1 MRQTSE
7 RLVTRGQIYVC
18 IVAVCAVVV
27 MIVKWPLLAK
37 VSVWATILFFG
48 VFVGFKMVLWYASFR
63 HRFPI
68 FALPSPRDPDLPV
81 YTVWVPLFREGAA
94 VPGLLKGLEDLH
106 YPKDKLQVLLL
117 LEEEQRDPE
126 THTAIDKLELPGY
139 VSVVVVPEVA
149 PFGKPKALNAGLA
162 ATVGEFGVIYDAEDR
177 PEPDQLLKAVGR
189 FRSSG
194 PTLGCLQARL
204 HFSNGTSSWTSRM
217 MWVEYIIH
225 FEWVL
230 RGMDNIGFVIPLGG
244 TSNHFRVEALKNIAF
259 DKSMLPSGA
268 EGIGA
273 WDPWNLTEDAEIAGA
288 LVSAGYE
295 IELFDSVT
303 YEVASRRVRVAIPQ
317 RSRWQKGYTQT
328 GLAYL
333 RSPLQTARN
342 MGLLRWF
349 FYTFFLLGT
358 PTSIVLS
365 TLSWILT
372 ITYFCTR
379 SKAIEE
385 LFPTPL
391 FYLGVILLVFGNFA
405 LFVQHIMAAYHRDG
419 YCTIKWLVFLPV
431 WQQLSTVSVLIAWKQ
446 LLQKNKRHFWAKTEH
461 VEDLDTRDEHD
472 NTIPEEAISIRGPV
486 MPVPV
491 QQAQPAAEIG

>member
-7 RLVTRGQIYVC
+7 RLVTRGQGVTFYILLF
-18 IVAVCAVVV
+18 VAGV
-27 MIVKWPLLAK
+27 MVVKWPLIAK
-37 VSVWATILFFG
+37 VAVWAGILFFA
-48 VFVGFKMVLWYASFR
+48 VFVGFKMVLWFESNR

-68 FALPSPRDPDLPV
+68 YALPSPDDPDLPL
-81 YTVWVPLFREGAA
+81 YTVWVPLFREGPAL
-94 VPGLLKGLEDLH
+94 PGLLNGLADLH

-117 LEEEQRDPE
+117 LEEQQRDPE
-126 THTAIDKLELPGY
+126 THAAVASRELPDY
-139 VSVVVVPEVA
+139 VSVVVVPAVA

-162 ATVGEFGVIYDAEDR
+162 VTEGEFGVIYDAEDR

-194 PTLGCLQARL
+194 PSLGCLQARL

-230 RGMDNIGFVIPLGG
+230 RGIDKIGLVIPLGG
-244 TSNHFRVEALKNIAF
+244 TSNHFRVEALRSIAY
-259 DKSMLPSGA
+259 DKSVLPAGA

-288 LVSAGYE
+288 LTCAGYD

-303 YEVASRRVRVAIPQ
+303 YEVASRRLRVAIPQ

-333 RSPLQTARN
+333 RSPWRTSRN
-342 MGLLRWF
+342 MGVVRWF

-358 PTSIVLS
+358 PTSILLS

-372 ITYFCTR
+372 IAYFCTR
-379 SKAIEE
+379 STAIEQ
-385 LFPTPL
+385 LFPAPL

-405 LFVQHIMAAYHRDG
+405 LFVQHIIAAYHRDG
-419 YCTIKWLVFLPV
+419 YCTIKWLLLLPV
-431 WQQLSTVSVLIAWKQ
+431 WQQLATVSVLVAWKQ
-446 LLQKNKRHFWAKTEH
+446 LLQKGKRHFWAKTEH
-461 VEDLDTRDEHD
+461 VEDLDTRDGVDDDVPELVPPGRV
-472 NTIPEEAISIRGPV
+472 IPIPLAEAR
-486 MPVPV
+486 
-491 QQAQPAAEIG
+491 PATESG

>member
-379 SKAIEE
+379 SQGNRRAVSDTVVLSRSDSVGVRQLRVIRPTHHGGLSPRRVLHDQVVGVPAGMATAFNRVGPHRLEATAAEE
-385 LFPTPL
+385 QASL
-391 FYLGVILLVFGNFA
+391 LG
-405 LFVQHIMAAYHRDG
+405 QDRT
-419 YCTIKWLVFLPV
+419 C
-431 WQQLSTVSVLIAWKQ
+431 
-446 LLQKNKRHFWAKTEH
+446 
-461 VEDLDTRDEHD
+461 
-472 NTIPEEAISIRGPV
+472 RGPRH
-486 MPVPV
+486 
-491 QQAQPAAEIG
+491 QR